1 VEYQVIAKMPGR
13 LCNKAI
19 ATAAGNF
26 REEMESCVTVGEAKL
41 GMTMTGPKK
50 RYVNMPATYE
60 VAVLNP
66 GTVPLQNLV
75 VDNPLPSG
83 MTFVSASE
91 NGQFTGKQVRWNI
104 GALAPGANQKLEIVL
119 QSQNTGRICNQAT
132 ASADRGLSKQAEF
145 CTEFAGMPALSLVVE
160 DSEDPVEIGGTTAYL
175 ITVRNQGSSPVTS
188 VRIQATAPA
197 QEQVADATGPAKHR
211 IDGQK
216 VIYDPVTLRA
226 GETARYRVDV
236 KAMRAGDVR
245 FKVQLTADQLIGG
258 PVEQQ
263 ESTTIYSALPSSSRG
278 SK

>member
-1 VEYQVIAKMPGR
+1 
-13 LCNKAI
+13 
-19 ATAAGNF
+19 
-26 REEMESCVTVGEAKL
+26 
-41 GMTMTGPKK
+41 
-50 RYVNMPATYE
+50 
-60 VAVLNP
+60 
-66 GTVPLQNLV
+66 
-75 VDNPLPSG
+75 
-83 MTFVSASE
+83 
-91 NGQFTGKQVRWNI
+91 
-104 GALAPGANQKLEIVL
+104 
-119 QSQNTGRICNQAT
+119 
-132 ASADRGLSKQAEF
+132 
-145 CTEFAGMPALSLVVE
+145 MPALSLVVE

-236 KAMRAGDVR
+236 KALRAGDVR